1 MMTTLT
7 SKIRADH
14 LERRAYVYV
23 RQSTQFQ
30 VVHHRE
36 STERQ
41 YNLRQRAAE
50 LGWAQNTIETID
62 EDQGQSAASAEHR
75 TGFQRLVSEIGL
87 GRVGVVLMLEVSR
100 LARSCSDWHRL
111 VEICSVTRTLIAD
124 EAGVYDPRDPNDRL
138 LLGVKG
144 TLSEAELFTL
154 RTRLYE
160 GRWNKARRGE
170 LGRSIPTGYVVDP
183 ATRGWVKD
191 PDRQVQERLSYVFVL
206 FRRLRVARSVVV
218 ALKQEKL
225 SLPVRV
231 WGGPR
236 NGQLDWKEPTFGTV
250 MRILRNPAYAGTYV
264 YGQWDYDGTRP
275 YAKTGKARPR
285 TRAPQDWPVCILEHH
300 AGYISWDEYVAN
312 LDCLHHNWFRSMTRG
327 APREGCALLQGIA
340 WCGRCGAKLSVHTF
354 SARDNRKPAYMCSHD
369 YQHGAAHTCQNM
381 ASKPID
387 DAVIELF
394 LEAVAP
400 AQLEVAT
407 KVVGQLRQEKLALQR
422 QWEQQLAQARYE
434 AQLAQRQYD
443 AVDPDNRLVA
453 SELERRWNEKLESLQ
468 KLEQSFAQV
477 QQEAHFSVTPREEQ
491 AIQALARD
499 LPAVWN
505 AKTTTDL
512 ERKQL
517 LRYAISEV
525 QLDGVSEPGKIEIRV
540 TWRSGATTV
549 RKIDRIPVGSWAP
562 RTSDAVVS
570 RIRQLAP
577 HLPVA
582 DIIDCLKREGLRSAH
597 GKVLRERHVRYI
609 ARCHG
614 ITVSTSPELA
624 VRKPSGENQK
634 GSRLLN

>member
-1 MMTTLT
+1 MIAPT
-7 SKIRADH
+7 SKIRGEH

-30 VVHHRE
+30 VAHHRE

-50 LGWAQNTIETID
+50 LGWAQDTIETID

-75 TGFQRLVSEIGL
+75 AGFQRLVSEIGL

-124 EAGVYDPRDPNDRL
+124 EAGVYDPREPNDRL

-170 LGRSIPTGYVVDP
+170 LGRSIPTGYVVD
-183 ATRGWVKD
+183 AANGKWIKD
-191 PDRQVQERLSYVFVL
+191 PNRQVQERLDYVFAL
-206 FRRLRVARSVVV
+206 FRRLRVARRVV
-218 ALKQEKL
+218 AALKKEKL
-225 SLPVRV
+225 SLPVRI

-236 NGQLDWKEPTFGTV
+236 NDQLDWKDPSMGTV

-264 YGQWDYDGTRP
+264 YGQWDYDGSRP

-285 TRAPQDWPVCILEHH
+285 TRAVQDWPVCITEHH

-312 LDCLHHNWFRSMTRG
+312 LDCLHQNWFRSMTRG
-327 APREGCALLQGIA
+327 APREGCALLQGIV
-340 WCGRCGAKLSVHTF
+340 WCGRCGARMGVHTF
-354 SARDNRKPAYMCSHD
+354 SARDERKPAYMCSHD

-381 ASKPID
+381 SSKPVD
-387 DAVIELF
+387 DAVVELF

-407 KVVGQLRQEKLALQR
+407 KVVGQLQQEKLALQR

-434 AQLAQRQYD
+434 AQLAERQYD

-453 SELERRWNEKLESLQ
+453 GELERRWNEKLESLQ
-468 KLEQSFAQV
+468 KLEQSLAQF
-477 QQEAHFSVTPREEQ
+477 QQEVRFSVSPEEEQ
-491 AIQALARD
+491 AIMALARD
-499 LPAVWN
+499 LPAVWH
-505 AKTTTDL
+505 AKTTTDV

-540 TWRSGATTV
+540 TWRSGTTTV
-549 RKIDRIPVGSWAP
+549 RKIDRLAVGSWAP
-562 RTSDAVVS
+562 RTSDALVA

-577 HLPVA
+577 HVSLREL
-582 DIIDCLKREGLRSAH
+582 IDCLNREGLRSAH
-597 GKVLRERHVRYI
+597 GKVLCERHVRYI
-609 ARCHG
+609 ARRHG
-614 ITVSTSPELA
+614 ITVGTSPER
-624 VRKPSGENQK
+624 VGRKTPSLDQR

>member
-1 MMTTLT
+1 MTTLT
-7 SKIRADH
+7 LKIRADH

-30 VVHHRE
+30 VLHHRE

-41 YNLRQRAAE
+41 YNLRQRAEE
-50 LGWAQNTIETID
+50 LGWSKSAIETID

-75 TGFQRLVSEIGL
+75 TGFQRLVSEVGL

-124 EAGVYDPRDPNDRL
+124 EAGVYDPREPNDRL

-183 ATRGWVKD
+183 ATRNWVKD
-191 PDRQVQERLSYVFVL
+191 PDRQVQDRLSYVFAL
-206 FRRLRVARSVVV
+206 FRRLRVARRVVV

-236 NGQLDWKEPTFGTV
+236 NGQIDWKEPSLGTV

-285 TRAPQDWPVCILEHH
+285 TRALRDWPVCIHEHH
-300 AGYISWDEYVAN
+300 AGYISWEEYVAN
-312 LDCLHHNWFRSMTRG
+312 LECLHQNWFRSVTRG

-340 WCGRCGAKLSVHTF
+340 WCGRCGAKMGVHTF
-354 SARDNRKPAYMCSHD
+354 SARDKRKPAYICCHD

-381 ASKPID
+381 ASKPVD
-387 DAVIELF
+387 DAVVELF

-400 AQLEVAT
+400 AQLEVST
-407 KVVGQLRQEKLALQR
+407 RVVGQLRQEKLALQR
-422 QWEQQLAQARYE
+422 QWEQQLAQAKYE

-453 SELERRWNEKLESLQ
+453 SELERRWNEKLESLE

-477 QQEAHFSVTPREEQ
+477 QDAAHFSVTPEEER
-491 AIQALARD
+491 AIRALARD

-505 AKTTTDL
+505 AKTTTDP

-517 LRYAISEV
+517 LRYAIAEV
-525 QLDGVSEPGKIEIRV
+525 QLDGVSYPGSIEIRV

-549 RKIDRIPVGSWAP
+549 RRIDRIPVGSWAP

-577 HLPVA
+577 HLPLA
-582 DIIDCLKREGLRSAH
+582 DIIDCLNREGLRSAQ
-597 GKVLRERHVRYI
+597 GRVLREGHVRYI
-609 ARCHG
+609 ARRHG
-614 ITVSTSPELA
+614 IAVSMSPERA
-624 VRKPSGENQK
+624 ARKPSGLTQK